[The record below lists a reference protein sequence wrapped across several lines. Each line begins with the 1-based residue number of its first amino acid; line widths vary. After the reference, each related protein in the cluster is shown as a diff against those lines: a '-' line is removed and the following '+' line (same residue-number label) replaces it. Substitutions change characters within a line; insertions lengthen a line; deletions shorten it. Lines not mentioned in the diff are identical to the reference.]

1 VTGIG
6 KRSSGVILWVLL
18 CGMFGV
24 WQVAAQQPASAPV
37 VVTPAFEEHPQVRI
51 KDIASLQGAGGL
63 RLLGYGLVVGLEGT
77 GDSDKTIFTEQALK
91 NLLEQM
97 GMRLRDEQL
106 KVANV
111 AAVMVTA
118 QLSPF
123 IPVGGKFDV
132 TVSSLGDAESLQGG
146 VLLATPL
153 HGPDGE
159 VYAMAQGAVSVGGYG
174 AGGRG
179 AMQTKNHLAVGRVP
193 QGGWVV
199 RSVPASIVRDSLLY
213 LSLFQPDFTTATRIA
228 ERINAELGEPRA
240 HALDSA
246 TVQIQTRGEDV
257 VKLIARLE
265 NLQVSSE
272 TSARVV
278 INERTGTVVIGE
290 QVRILPVAVAHGGLT
305 VRIRRT
311 PQVYQPPPLS
321 GGRTVVVPQPQVK
334 VTEEE
339 GAVMQVPPQATLQ
352 DLVRAL
358 NALGVKPRDLIAII
372 QALKEAGAL
381 QAELVVM

>member
-1 VTGIG
+1 MTGIG

-179 AMQTKNHLAVGRVP
+179 AMQTK
-193 QGGWVV
+193 
-199 RSVPASIVRDSLLY
+199 
-213 LSLFQPDFTTATRIA
+213 PDFTTATRIA

-305 VRIRRT
+305 VRIKRT